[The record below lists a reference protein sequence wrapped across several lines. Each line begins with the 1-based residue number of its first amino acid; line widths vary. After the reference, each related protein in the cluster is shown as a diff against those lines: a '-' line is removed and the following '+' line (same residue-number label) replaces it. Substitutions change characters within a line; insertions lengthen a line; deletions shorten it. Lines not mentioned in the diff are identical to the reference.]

1 MRNVYSTTNEVRV
14 GLLAF
19 FVSLGGAALAEERS
33 GPEPTWFSPLP
44 EVFFAAPAGR
54 TLQEYGPDWVSIGTP
69 SLENGFLLEV
79 DVHTFQGNPDAEAP
93 NFKTFAL
100 AALRNTCAADGPGET
115 ISCDAIRHRQPFN
128 TDSGL
133 AGEILYVDRV
143 HETWEPDS
151 KEVTVFGPIF
161 LFDLSGKTNGEEW
174 IALVVQPVPTLE
186 VDAID
191 DQLLSDVART
201 VEVATGSM
209 DG

>member
-1 MRNVYSTTNEVRV
+1 
-14 GLLAF
+14 
-19 FVSLGGAALAEERS
+19 
-33 GPEPTWFSPLP
+33 
-44 EVFFAAPAGR
+44 VFFAAPTGL

-69 SLENGFLLEV
+69 SLENGFLPEV
-79 DVHTFQGNPDAEAP
+79 DVHAFQSNPDAEVSD
-93 NFKTFAL
+93 FETFAL
-100 AALRNTCAADGPGET
+100 ASIRNTCAADGPGET
-115 ISCDAIRHRQPFN
+115 IHCDAVHHRQPFT

-133 AGEILYVDRV
+133 EGEILYLDRV

-151 KEVTVFGPIF
+151 KEVTPFGPIF
-161 LFDLSGKTNGEEW
+161 LFDLSGRTNGEEW

-201 VEVATGSM
+201 VEVATGPI